1 MELKIGSVA
10 KMTGLSPSGIRFLE
24 EQGLLTPSGGRK
36 GSYRSFGL
44 EDVSTLL
51 DYRNYRQCGFTQEEI
66 LSLIRSEDD
75 AGDSAIFDQ
84 RCSALEQEILQ
95 ATRLLR
101 FLRRRSQ
108 AAADI
113 GNAESFCELGERP
126 AIIWMPL
133 KDSSGA
139 LAKWPENAGFDIPFA
154 DSVLLFDGEQLAS
167 SGSPLPSTI
176 GIGILESDVLQ
187 ASFLGLPD
195 IRRFPP
201 HQALHLI
208 AEVTDDFC
216 LKEESLSRCRSRLQE
231 LLQKQGRTAG
241 GCPVISKRII
251 TTRKA
256 GRPCRFDHL
265 WVDIDL

>member
-1 MELKIGSVA
+1 MELKIGSVS

-24 EQGLLTPSGGRK
+24 EQGLLTPSGGRR

-51 DYRNYRQCGFTQEEI
+51 DYRNYRQCGFSQEEI
-66 LSLIRSEDD
+66 LTLIRSDDD
-75 AGDSAIFDQ
+75 AGSSAIFDQ
-84 RCSALEQEILQ
+84 RCSELEKEILQ

-108 AAADI
+108 ATADI
-113 GNAESFCELGERP
+113 GNAEIFCELAERP

-133 KDSSGA
+133 MDSSGA

-154 DSVLLFDGEQLAS
+154 DSVLLFDGEQLNS
-167 SGSPLPSTI
+167 SVSPLPSTI

-187 ASFLGLPD
+187 ASFLGLPNV
-195 IRRFPP
+195 RRFPP
-201 HQALHLI
+201 HQALQLI
-208 AEVTDDFC
+208 VEITDDFC
-216 LKEESLSRCRSRLQE
+216 LKEESLSRCRLRLQE
-231 LLQKQGRTAG
+231 LLQGQGRPAA

-251 TTRKA
+251 TTGKSV
-256 GRPCRFDHL
+256 RPCRFDRL
-265 WVDIDL
+265 WIDIDL